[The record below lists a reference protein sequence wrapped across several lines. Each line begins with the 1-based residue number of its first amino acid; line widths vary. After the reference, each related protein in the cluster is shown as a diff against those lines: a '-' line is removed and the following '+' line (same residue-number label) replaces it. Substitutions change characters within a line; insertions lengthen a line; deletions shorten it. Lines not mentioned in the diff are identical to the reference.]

1 MAELDHSPAP
11 SDRAMQRAAKRWR
24 DWLKAQDI
32 GAAVFQQQA
41 WRAYADGHSGLISA
55 PTGRGKT
62 LAALGGPLMQA
73 MAEAETPEGR
83 ASHGPRMLWVT
94 PLRALAS
101 DTRERITGPVAAV
114 LPHWQVAMR
123 TGDATSRDKRL
134 TDTGKAQLVVITPE
148 SLALLLSHERS
159 REQFSQLRCIVV
171 DEWHEL
177 LPSKRGVLLQLNLAR
192 IQALA
197 PSAQVWGLSAT
208 IGNLQEA
215 SDVLLSAWQVQAPA
229 LIQDMRPK
237 PFHLHSIAPPLG
249 TRMPWAGHLGLAN
262 LGEVAKLVF
271 SAPSTIVF
279 TNTRAQAELWHTAL
293 ASIWP
298 EDADTLAIHHGSLD
312 QGVRQSV
319 EQRLR
324 AGTLRCVVATSSLD
338 LGVDFPAVERVIQI
352 GGARS
357 VARMVQRAGRA
368 KHRPGAAVHVE
379 AVATQAMDLAEFAA
393 VRELAEAQVYERRE
407 PLRLCFDVLS
417 QHAMSAALAGGF
429 RPPELLAEVRRTA
442 AFRDLSDAQWQA
454 VLAFLEHG
462 SDSLVQYPQYERLHC
477 ADGLC
482 QPANT
487 GVVRMHRMS
496 IGTITAH
503 GAVNVQ
509 YLRGARLGSVE
520 EAFIARLSPGDVFNF
535 AGRSLVLVRLEN
547 QTAWVRRSAEVGLLT
562 PAWAGS
568 LMPMSSSLGE
578 RMQQLL
584 SSAAASPAADDAPHA
599 RELQWLQ
606 PLLQLQSQRSLV
618 PGADQLLIEQ
628 VGNTQASQGA
638 KAAPLFVYPFA
649 GRVAH
654 EGLAVLIATRLA
666 HLQAN
671 TFAWACNEIGLMIQ
685 PTLPI
690 DANAV
695 DWAEIFKLDGLDTD
709 LRSAVNFS
717 ELARKRFKEIAQ
729 IAGLVQSKVPG
740 KKSRASDRQL
750 QVSASLLF
758 DVLSKYD
765 PEHLL
770 LRQARQEALD
780 QELHLPTMQRLLAS
794 IAMRQI
800 ALRFPARHTPF
811 SFGLWAESFRGQL
824 SNETWQDK
832 VRRMAAQQERQ
843 AAGEPGPR
851 TGAPRTRPSRSGA
864 PSRGAA
870 PPRPRAKGIPP
881 QGTRTAARRT
891 PQLQDRS

>member
-1 MAELDHSPAP
+1 MAELDNITAP
-11 SDRAMQRAAKRWR
+11 SDRAMQRAGKRWR
-24 DWLKAQDI
+24 DWLKEQDI

-123 TGDATSRDKRL
+123 TGDATARDKRL

-197 PSAQVWGLSAT
+197 PRAQVWGLSAT

-215 SDVLLSAWQVQAPA
+215 SDVLLSAWQVQEPA

-237 PFHLHSIAPPLG
+237 PFHLHSITPPLG

-271 SAPSTIVF
+271 SVPSTIVF

-368 KHRPGAAVHVE
+368 KHRPGAAVHVD

-454 VLAFLEHG
+454 VLAFLQHG

-520 EAFIARLSPGDVFNF
+520 EAFMARLSAGDIFNF

-547 QTAWVRRSAEVGLLT
+547 NTAWVRRSAEVGLLT

-584 SSAAASPAADDAPHA
+584 CSAAASQVEGDAPHA

-606 PLLQLQSQRSLV
+606 PLLQLQSQRSMV
-618 PGADQLLIEQ
+618 PNTDQLLIEQ
-628 VGNTQASQGA
+628 VGKAQAA
-638 KAAPLFVYPFA
+638 KAAPIFVYPFA

-685 PTLPI
+685 PSLPV

-695 DWAEIFKLDGLDTD
+695 DWAEIFKLEGLDTD

-780 QELHLPTMQRLLAS
+780 QELHLPTMHRLLAS
-794 IAMRQI
+794 IAGRQI
-800 ALRFPARHTPF
+800 ALRFPPKHTPF

-824 SNETWQDK
+824 SNESWQDK
-832 VRRMAAQQERQ
+832 VRRLASQQERQ
-843 AAGEPGPR
+843 ATGETAQR
-851 TGAPRTRPSRSGA
+851 
-864 PSRGAA
+864 
-870 PPRPRAKGIPP
+870 K
-881 QGTRTAARRT
+881 GTRTKARSPLQ
-891 PQLQDRS
+891 PQDSH

>member
-1 MAELDHSPAP
+1 MAELDHSLAP

-24 DWLKAQDI
+24 DWLKEQDI

-197 PSAQVWGLSAT
+197 PQAQVWGLSAT

-237 PFHLHSIAPPLG
+237 PFHLHSITPPLG

-298 EDADTLAIHHGSLD
+298 EDAETLAIHHGSLD

-442 AFRDLSDAQWQA
+442 AFCDLSDAQWQA

-628 VGNTQASQGA
+628 VGNTQAA

-695 DWAEIFKLDGLDTD
+695 DWAEIFQLDGLDTD

-758 DVLSKYD
+758 DVLSNYD

-794 IAMRQI
+794 IAGRQM

-870 PPRPRAKGIPP
+870 PQRPRSKGIPP

>member
-1 MAELDHSPAP
+1 
-11 SDRAMQRAAKRWR
+11 
-24 DWLKAQDI
+24 
-32 GAAVFQQQA
+32 
-41 WRAYADGHSGLISA
+41 
-55 PTGRGKT
+55 
-62 LAALGGPLMQA
+62 
-73 MAEAETPEGR
+73 
-83 ASHGPRMLWVT
+83 RMLWVT

-114 LPHWQVAMR
+114 LPDWQVAMR
-123 TGDATSRDKRL
+123 TGDATARDKRL

-215 SDVLLSAWQVQAPA
+215 SDVLLSAWQVQEPA
-229 LIQDMRPK
+229 LVQDMRPK
-237 PFHLHSIAPPLG
+237 PFHLHSITPPLG

-271 SAPSTIVF
+271 SVPSTIVF

-324 AGTLRCVVATSSLD
+324 AGSLRCVVATSSLD

-442 AFRDLSDAQWQA
+442 AFRDLSDAQWQS
-454 VLAFLEHG
+454 VLAFLQHG

-477 ADGLC
+477 TDGPC

-520 EAFIARLSPGDVFNF
+520 EAFMARLSAGDVFNF

-547 QTAWVRRSAEVGLLT
+547 NTAWVRRSAEVGLLT

-584 SSAAASPAADDAPHA
+584 SQAATSPAEDDAPHA

-628 VGNTQASQGA
+628 VGNTQAA

-666 HLQAN
+666 HIQPN

-695 DWAEIFKLDGLDTD
+695 DWAEIFKLDGLNSD

-780 QELHLPTMQRLLAS
+780 QELHLPTMHRLLAS
-794 IAMRQI
+794 IAGRQI
-800 ALRFPARHTPF
+800 ALRFPPKHTPF

-832 VRRMAAQQERQ
+832 VRRMATQQERQ
-843 AAGEPGPR
+843 SPGETTHPKAAPHPGARKP
-851 TGAPRTRPSRSGA
+851 
-864 PSRGAA
+864 GAA
-870 PPRPRAKGIPP
+870 SRVRRP
-881 QGTRTAARRT
+881 
-891 PQLQDRS
+891 LQPEDRS

>member
-41 WRAYADGHSGLISA
+41 WRTYADGHSGLISA

-197 PSAQVWGLSAT
+197 PQAQVWGLSAT

-215 SDVLLSAWQVQAPA
+215 SDVLLSAWQVQTPA

-237 PFHLHSIAPPLG
+237 PFHLHSITPPLG

-298 EDADTLAIHHGSLD
+298 EDAETLAIHHGSLD

-628 VGNTQASQGA
+628 VGNTQAA

-695 DWAEIFKLDGLDTD
+695 DWAEIFQLDGLDTD

-780 QELHLPTMQRLLAS
+780 QELHLPTMQKLLAS
-794 IAMRQI
+794 IAGRQM

-870 PPRPRAKGIPP
+870 PPRPRAKGTPP

>member
-1 MAELDHSPAP
+1 MADLDHSTAP

-24 DWLKAQDI
+24 DWLKEQDI

-73 MAEAETPEGR
+73 MAQAETPEGR
-83 ASHGPRMLWVT
+83 ANHGPRMLWVT

-114 LPHWQVAMR
+114 LPDWQVAMR
-123 TGDATSRDKRL
+123 TGDATARDKRL

-215 SDVLLSAWQVQAPA
+215 SDVLLSAWQVQEPA
-229 LIQDMRPK
+229 LVQDMRPK
-237 PFHLHSIAPPLG
+237 PFHLHSITPPLG

-271 SAPSTIVF
+271 SVPSTIVF

-324 AGTLRCVVATSSLD
+324 AGSLRCVVATSSLD

-442 AFRDLSDAQWQA
+442 AFRDLSDAQWQS
-454 VLAFLEHG
+454 VLAFLQHG

-477 ADGLC
+477 TDGPC

-520 EAFIARLSPGDVFNF
+520 EAFMARLSAGDVFNF

-547 QTAWVRRSAEVGLLT
+547 NTAWVRRSAEVGLLT

-584 SSAAASPAADDAPHA
+584 SQAATSPAEDDAPHA

-628 VGNTQASQGA
+628 VGNTQAA

-666 HLQAN
+666 HIQPN

-695 DWAEIFKLDGLDTD
+695 DWAEIFKLDGLNSD

-780 QELHLPTMQRLLAS
+780 QELHLPTMHRLLAS
-794 IAMRQI
+794 IAGRQI
-800 ALRFPARHTPF
+800 ALRFPPKHTPF

-832 VRRMAAQQERQ
+832 VRRMATQQERQ
-843 AAGEPGPR
+843 SPGETTHPKAAPHPGARKP
-851 TGAPRTRPSRSGA
+851 
-864 PSRGAA
+864 GAA
-870 PPRPRAKGIPP
+870 SRVRRP
-881 QGTRTAARRT
+881 
-891 PQLQDRS
+891 LQPEDRS

>member
-1 MAELDHSPAP
+1 MADLDNSTAP

-24 DWLKAQDI
+24 DWLKEQDI

-83 ASHGPRMLWVT
+83 AAHGPRMLWVT

-197 PSAQVWGLSAT
+197 PGAQVWGLSAT

-215 SDVLLSAWQVQAPA
+215 SDVLLSAWQVKEPA

-237 PFHLHSIAPPLG
+237 PFHLHSITPPLG

-298 EDADTLAIHHGSLD
+298 EDAETLAIHHGSLD

-442 AFRDLSDAQWQA
+442 AFRELSDAQWLA

-547 QTAWVRRSAEVGLLT
+547 QTAWVRRSVEVGLLT

-584 SSAAASPAADDAPHA
+584 STAAASPAADDAPHA

-628 VGNTQASQGA
+628 VGNSQAA

-666 HLQAN
+666 HSQAN

-695 DWAEIFKLDGLDTD
+695 DWAEIFKQDGLDTD

-794 IAMRQI
+794 IAGRQI
-800 ALRFPARHTPF
+800 ALRFPAKHTPF

-843 AAGEPGPR
+843 SLGDTHPRQAAHP
-851 TGAPRTRPSRSGA
+851 GAPT
-864 PSRGAA
+864 
-870 PPRPRAKGIPP
+870 
-881 QGTRTAARRT
+881 QGAARRARRSRQ
-891 PQLQDRS
+891 PEDRS

>member
-1 MAELDHSPAP
+1 
-11 SDRAMQRAAKRWR
+11 
-24 DWLKAQDI
+24 
-32 GAAVFQQQA
+32 
-41 WRAYADGHSGLISA
+41 
-55 PTGRGKT
+55 
-62 LAALGGPLMQA
+62 
-73 MAEAETPEGR
+73 
-83 ASHGPRMLWVT
+83 
-94 PLRALAS
+94 
-101 DTRERITGPVAAV
+101 
-114 LPHWQVAMR
+114 
-123 TGDATSRDKRL
+123 
-134 TDTGKAQLVVITPE
+134 
-148 SLALLLSHERS
+148 
-159 REQFSQLRCIVV
+159 
-171 DEWHEL
+171 
-177 LPSKRGVLLQLNLAR
+177 
-192 IQALA
+192 
-197 PSAQVWGLSAT
+197 
-208 IGNLQEA
+208 
-215 SDVLLSAWQVQAPA
+215 
-229 LIQDMRPK
+229 
-237 PFHLHSIAPPLG
+237 
-249 TRMPWAGHLGLAN
+249 
-262 LGEVAKLVF
+262 
-271 SAPSTIVF
+271 
-279 TNTRAQAELWHTAL
+279 
-293 ASIWP
+293 
-298 EDADTLAIHHGSLD
+298 
-312 QGVRQSV
+312 
-319 EQRLR
+319 
-324 AGTLRCVVATSSLD
+324 
-338 LGVDFPAVERVIQI
+338 
-352 GGARS
+352 
-357 VARMVQRAGRA
+357 
-368 KHRPGAAVHVE
+368 
-379 AVATQAMDLAEFAA
+379 
-393 VRELAEAQVYERRE
+393 
-407 PLRLCFDVLS
+407 
-417 QHAMSAALAGGF
+417 
-429 RPPELLAEVRRTA
+429 
-442 AFRDLSDAQWQA
+442 

-584 SSAAASPAADDAPHA
+584 STAAASPAADDAPHA

-628 VGNTQASQGA
+628 VGNTQAA

-671 TFAWACNEIGLMIQ
+671 SFAWACNEIGLMIQ

-695 DWAEIFKLDGLDTD
+695 DWAEIFKQDGLDTD

-794 IAMRQI
+794 IAGRQI
-800 ALRFPARHTPF
+800 ALRFPAKHTPF

-832 VRRMAAQQERQ
+832 VRRMAEQQERQ
-843 AAGEPGPR
+843 ARGEPTPGASR
-851 TGAPRTRPSRSGA
+851 SARAPRTPQSPRPGA
-864 PSRGAA
+864 PPQRAPHPGSLNMAATKAA
-870 PPRPRAKGIPP
+870 PKQAAPRK
-881 QGTRTAARRT
+881 GTRST
-891 PQLQDRS
+891 PQRAPQPQDTH